1 MRESAARAISAL
13 RQLALALA
21 LAGAVACQQVQLPSP
36 LASEAPPQLPLQLE
50 MPDQYRGYVVL
61 QYALASCP
69 VLPRRDGY
77 TVIRFG
83 DDGRACTSEAKVEAT
98 LRDRAY
104 YVTATGGHADENIIF
119 AVDFEQRQEATHRI
133 IGTVFAVAPDPFVIQ
148 AIDQC
153 RWEDAKCW
161 EGLRSR

>member
-1 MRESAARAISAL
+1 M
-13 RQLALALA
+13 
-21 LAGAVACQQVQLPSP
+21 ACQQVQLPSP
-36 LASEAPPQLPLQLE
+36 VTSAAVPQLPLQLE
-50 MPDQYRGYVVL
+50 IPEGYRGYVVL
-61 QYALASCP
+61 QYALATCP
-69 VLPRRDGY
+69 VLPRRDGF

-83 DDGRACTSEAKVEAT
+83 DDGRACTSETTIVTT

-104 YVTATGGHADENIIF
+104 YVARGGDLQDEPINF
-119 AVDFEQRQEATHRI
+119 AVDFELRREDAHRI
-133 IGTVFAVAPDPFVIQ
+133 IGTVFAVAPDAFVIQ

>member
-1 MRESAARAISAL
+1 VGCGARVLRRLAAVL
-13 RQLALALA
+13 PLLL
-21 LAGAVACQQVQLPSP
+21 AVACQQLPFSSP
-36 LASEAPPQLPLQLE
+36 LSTQAAPQLPLQLE
-50 MPDQYRGYVVL
+50 IPDGYRGYVVL
-61 QYALASCP
+61 QFALSSCA

-83 DDGRACTSEAKVEAT
+83 DDGRACTSETTVETT
-98 LRDRAY
+98 LKDTAFY
-104 YVTATGGHADENIIF
+104 TAPSGEHTGELIGFDVT
-119 AVDFEQRQEATHRI
+119 FEQRQEATHRI

>member
-1 MRESAARAISAL
+1 VT
-13 RQLALALA
+13 LALAIVA
-21 LAGAVACQQVQLPSP
+21 LAACGQLQLPSP
-36 LASEAPPQLPLQLE
+36 FASEAPPRLPLQLE
-50 MPDQYRGYVVL
+50 IPAGYRGYVVL
-61 QYALASCP
+61 QYALSTCP
-69 VLPRRDGY
+69 VLPRRAGF

-83 DDGRACTSEAKVEAT
+83 DDGRACTSEVKVETT
-98 LRDRAY
+98 LRDTAF
-104 YVTATGGHADENIIF
+104 YVGPDGEHVGELIGFD
-119 AVDFEQRQEATHRI
+119 VSFEQRQEKTHRI

>member
-1 MRESAARAISAL
+1 MGRGARVL
-13 RQLALALA
+13 RRVALALVAAAA
-21 LAGAVACQQVQLPSP
+21 LACQQVGLPSS

-50 MPDQYRGYVVL
+50 IPDTYRGYVVL

-69 VLPRRDGY
+69 LLPRRDGY
-77 TVIRFG
+77 TVIRFA
-83 DDGRACTSEAKVEAT
+83 DDGRACTSETKVETT
-98 LRDRAY
+98 LKDRAY
-104 YVTATGGHADENIIF
+104 YVAPNGEHTDDNIIF
-119 AVDFEQRQEATHRI
+119 AVDFEQRQEVTHRI

-148 AIDQC
+148 AIDEC

>member
-1 MRESAARAISAL
+1 M
-13 RQLALALA
+13 
-21 LAGAVACQQVQLPSP
+21 ACQQVQLPSP
-36 LASEAPPQLPLQLE
+36 VASAAPPQLPLQLE
-50 MPDQYRGYVVL
+50 IPEGYRGYVVL
-61 QYALASCP
+61 QYALATCAL
-69 VLPRRDGY
+69 LPRRDGF

-83 DDGRACTSEAKVEAT
+83 DDGRACTSETTVVTT

-104 YVTATGGHADENIIF
+104 YVEPTGDLQDEPINF
-119 AVDFEQRQEATHRI
+119 AVDFELRQETTHRI
-133 IGTVFAVAPDPFVIQ
+133 IGTVFAVAPDAFVIQ

>member
-1 MRESAARAISAL
+1 MAL
-13 RQLALALA
+13 LIAVGALA
-21 LAGAVACQQVQLPSP
+21 ACGQLGLPSP
-36 LASEAPPQLPLQLE
+36 LASEAPQQLPLQLE
-50 MPDQYRGYVVL
+50 IPDGYRGYVVL
-61 QYALASCP
+61 QYALGTCP
-69 VLPRRDGY
+69 VLPRRAGH

-83 DDGRACTSEAKVEAT
+83 DDGRACTSETKVETT
-98 LRDRAY
+98 LKD
-104 YVTATGGHADENIIF
+104 TAFYIAPNGEHTGELLGFD
-119 AVDFEQRQEATHRI
+119 VDFEQRQENTHRI